1 MPRRA
6 DISIPIVG
14 AAALLASGCATDDWG
29 RMRDEFA
36 EVRANCRLRGTILER
51 DREDPRL
58 LRLIFRQRN
67 AEEIAAEADG
77 RLACARLWAG
87 ERGYRLVTGGA

>member
-1 MPRRA
+1 MPRRT
-6 DISIPIVG
+6 DISILLLG
-14 AAALLASGCATDDWG
+14 LAAGLLGGCATNGWA
-29 RMRDEFA
+29 RMQEEFA

-51 DREDPRL
+51 DPDDRRL

-77 RLACARLWAG
+77 RLACARLWAE
-87 ERGYRLVTGGA
+87 ERGYRLVTGGV